1 MSEPHPRAE
10 TLNWSDLGVSELPT
24 GTVTLLLADIEG
36 STRLW
41 ETEPD
46 EMTGAVARLDRR
58 LTDLV
63 ASHCG
68 VRPVEQG
75 EGDSFVVAFARAT
88 DAVAC
93 ALELQRAPLAPIRLR
108 IGLHTGEIRLRDEGN
123 YIGPTI
129 NRTARL
135 RDLAHGGQTVLS
147 GVTEELVFDQ
157 LPGDAWLTDLGS
169 HELRDVP
176 RPERVAQL
184 CHPDL
189 RNDFPPLR
197 VADTAVSQR
206 LPAQLTS
213 FVGRGAQ
220 LVEVRELVND
230 HRLVTLT
237 GAGGAGKTR
246 LAIELAAQM
255 SDEFDDKVWY
265 VDLAPITN
273 PDLVPT
279 TIARVFGLPDQPG
292 ASTQD
297 TLLRFIG
304 SQTMLVVLDNCEHLA
319 HACATTVA
327 AILGACPAVTLL
339 ATSREPIRAVG
350 EITWSVPS
358 LSLDDEAVELFT
370 DRARQSRPDFAV
382 THDNAAEMAEICQRL
397 DGMPLAIELAA
408 ARTRALSLREI
419 LDSLHDRFR
428 LLTGGART
436 AVRRQQTLRASVDW
450 SHALLSEQEK
460 VLFRRL
466 AVFLGGFDLDAAQA
480 VAGDEDVERFQVLD
494 QLTLLVE
501 KSLVVAE
508 TDSGRTRYRLLETV
522 RQYAL
527 EKLGESG
534 EAGEIR
540 GRHRDY
546 FTSKA
551 AELDAPSQTGYEL
564 RVEQAENEI
573 ANFRAAFGWSIET
586 GDIKRAL
593 ELASSLQLLWLT
605 RGLVTEGLAWL
616 DAALSGEPND
626 MADVRLARARGLTD
640 KALLLASVG
649 VPEGIED
656 ADHGL
661 AIARESADPALLVRA
676 LLARGSA
683 SSSDAEVA
691 RPYLDEGAEIAR
703 ELGNPWWLARILNW
717 QAICA
722 LQAGDMAATCAA
734 STEAL
739 ELADSIGDR
748 YVSRSCRIW
757 LGSALSY
764 TGELERATTLFR
776 AVIDEAACA
785 HDVLLQVIALVDQ
798 SFVYALRGDGKA
810 ALALADQALE
820 CSTRHFPYYNI
831 PCYGAVT
838 FSRLA
843 TGDADAAWEAS
854 EEARHFTDGHP
865 LTWAVFLVWAA
876 QAAHARGDL
885 REAFRLAD
893 EAVSMRGGVFRSSAL
908 VARAHVEV
916 AQGEFGRSD
925 VDVRRALD
933 IAVDTGGQVIIPDIF
948 ECLAEIARF
957 EGNHEE
963 AVRLL
968 GMAVATR
975 DRLCSRRFRVF
986 DAAHEATVGAL
997 RTAMGDNDFDQ
1008 AWAEGAS
1015 LSTDDAIAYVQRGRG
1030 ERKRPASGWASLTPT
1045 ERDVARLVGEG
1056 LGNKDIAA
1064 RLFVSPRTVES
1075 HLTHAYTKLGI
1086 SSRVQLAQEV
1096 GRRTTG
1102 D

>member
-1 MSEPHPRAE
+1 MSGPDRRTE

-24 GTVTLLLADIEG
+24 GTVTLLLADVEG

-41 ETEPD
+41 ETQPD
-46 EMTGAVARLDRR
+46 EMTDAVARLDRC

-63 ASHCG
+63 SAHSG

-93 ALELQRAPLAPIRLR
+93 ALELQQAPIAPIRLR
-108 IGLHTGEIRLRDEGN
+108 IGVLAGEIRLRDEGN

-147 GVTEELVFDQ
+147 GVTEELVFEH
-157 LPGDAWLTDLGS
+157 LPAGAWLTDLGS
-169 HELRDVP
+169 HELRDVA
-176 RPERVAQL
+176 RPERVGQL

-189 RNDFPPLR
+189 RNNFPPLR
-197 VADTAVSQR
+197 VTNTAVSQR

-213 FVGRGAQ
+213 FVGRRAQ
-220 LVEVRELVND
+220 LVEIRARQRPPPRHT
-230 HRLVTLT
+230 HRC
-237 GAGGAGKTR
+237 GWRGKDPV
-246 LAIELAAQM
+246 AIELAAQM

-279 TIARVFGLPDQPG
+279 TVARVFGLPDQPG

-297 TLLRFIG
+297 TLVRFIG

-319 HACATTVA
+319 HACATTVT

-350 EITWSVPS
+350 EITWLVPS
-358 LSLDDEAVELFT
+358 LSLHDEAVELFT

-382 THDNAAEMAEICQRL
+382 TDDNAAEMAEICQRL

-460 VLFRRL
+460 SLFRRL

-551 AELDAPSQTGYEL
+551 AELDAPSQMRHEQWIERAEL
-564 RVEQAENEI
+564 EL

-593 ELASSLQLLWLT
+593 ELTSSLQLLWLT
-605 RGLVTEGLAWL
+605 RDSSPRAWPGSMSHCRECLTTETRCGWREHERSRTRHCCSPQSECPRVSKRPTTAWRSH
-616 DAALSGEPND
+616 ANRRIPPCWSGRCWR
-626 MADVRLARARGLTD
+626 AGRQVRPTPKWRDRISTRVPKSLAR
-640 KALLLASVG
+640 S
-649 VPEGIED
+649 
-656 ADHGL
+656 
-661 AIARESADPALLVRA
+661 AI
-676 LLARGSA
+676 
-683 SSSDAEVA
+683 
-691 RPYLDEGAEIAR
+691 
-703 ELGNPWWLARILNW
+703 
-717 QAICA
+717 
-722 LQAGDMAATCAA
+722 
-734 STEAL
+734 
-739 ELADSIGDR
+739 
-748 YVSRSCRIW
+748 
-757 LGSALSY
+757 
-764 TGELERATTLFR
+764 
-776 AVIDEAACA
+776 
-785 HDVLLQVIALVDQ
+785 
-798 SFVYALRGDGKA
+798 
-810 ALALADQALE
+810 
-820 CSTRHFPYYNI
+820 
-831 PCYGAVT
+831 
-838 FSRLA
+838 
-843 TGDADAAWEAS
+843 
-854 EEARHFTDGHP
+854 
-865 LTWAVFLVWAA
+865 
-876 QAAHARGDL
+876 
-885 REAFRLAD
+885 
-893 EAVSMRGGVFRSSAL
+893 RGGWPGS
-908 VARAHVEV
+908 
-916 AQGEFGRSD
+916 
-925 VDVRRALD
+925 
-933 IAVDTGGQVIIPDIF
+933 
-948 ECLAEIARF
+948 
-957 EGNHEE
+957 
-963 AVRLL
+963 
-968 GMAVATR
+968 
-975 DRLCSRRFRVF
+975 
-986 DAAHEATVGAL
+986 
-997 RTAMGDNDFDQ
+997 
-1008 AWAEGAS
+1008 
-1015 LSTDDAIAYVQRGRG
+1015 
-1030 ERKRPASGWASLTPT
+1030 
-1045 ERDVARLVGEG
+1045 
-1056 LGNKDIAA
+1056 
-1064 RLFVSPRTVES
+1064 
-1075 HLTHAYTKLGI
+1075 
-1086 SSRVQLAQEV
+1086 
-1096 GRRTTG
+1096 
-1102 D
+1102 